1 MINQSIQ
8 MKERRKKDLKEED
21 LIRIILKMSITAIL
35 ASLGIILSSVVVL
48 IPNFEFIS
56 LTIFLI
62 SLLFGSYYGTAAAI
76 AIALIY
82 EFLVTP
88 IYGASGLLIPFKLL
102 CYLCLAVVVGLSR
115 SRLVKLSF
123 WELGII
129 GSLFALIYD
138 SITTFGGLV
147 VIGITNIQQNLPSEI
162 SLTVFITLMIVGIPM
177 TIIHVISNFVLF
189 GLSKTMINWIISAFK
204 YRGVRML
211 MIESFM
217 DLSRHELNDET
228 RGDNH

>member
-1 MINQSIQ
+1 MINQSIK
-8 MKERRKKDLKEED
+8 MKERKKKNQKEED

-35 ASLGIILSSVVVL
+35 ASLGIILSSIVVL

-56 LTIFLI
+56 MTIFLI

-88 IYGASGLLIPFKLL
+88 IYGASGLLIPFKLF
-102 CYLCLAVVVGLSR
+102 CYLGLAIIVGLGR
-115 SRLVKLSF
+115 KRLVKLSF

-138 SITTFGGLV
+138 SVTTFGGLI
-147 VIGITNIQQNLPSEI
+147 VITITNLQQNLPAEI
-162 SLTVFITLMIVGIPM
+162 SFTVFITLMIVGIPM
-177 TIIHVISNFVLF
+177 TITHIISNFVLF
-189 GLSKTMINWIISAFK
+189 GLSRTMINWIISAFK

-211 MIESFM
+211 MIESFIN
-217 DLSRHELNDET
+217 SHKQELINNPRSE
-228 RGDNH
+228 NH

>member
-1 MINQSIQ
+1 MINKSIQ
-8 MKERRKKDLKEED
+8 KKERRKKNLKEED

-35 ASLGIILSSVVVL
+35 ASLGIILSSIVVL
-48 IPNFEFIS
+48 VPNFEFIS

-62 SLLFGSYYGTAAAI
+62 SLLFGSYYGATAAI

-88 IYGASGLLIPFKLL
+88 IYGASGLLILFKLF
-102 CYLCLAVVVGLSR
+102 CYLVLALVVGLSR
-115 SRLVKLSF
+115 KRLVKLSF

-138 SITTFGGLV
+138 SITTFGGLL
-147 VIGITNIQQNLPSEI
+147 VIGVTNFQQNLPAEI
-162 SLTVFITLMIVGIPM
+162 SFTVFITLMIVGIPM
-177 TIIHVISNFVLF
+177 TIIHVISNFILF
-189 GLSKTMINWIISAFK
+189 GLSRTIVNWIISAFK

-211 MIESFM
+211 MIESFI
-217 DLSRHELNDET
+217 DPNKQELINTSRGE
-228 RGDNH
+228 NH